1 MKPKLILVG
10 GFLGA
15 GKTTLLWQAAAELVR
30 HGKRVGL
37 ITNDQAPQLVD
48 TGFLAQHGFS
58 VAEIAGGCFCCRF
71 QDLVRSAGKLIEEN
85 QPDVIIGEP
94 VGSCTDISA
103 TVLQPIKDQ
112 LSEDFDVVPFSVMIA
127 PNRLAEILR
136 PDGESRLHESARYII
151 KKQLEEADRI
161 LINKI
166 DLLGPAERTA
176 LEKETAA
183 QHPHAPIHLLS
194 ALGGRGVAAW
204 LTDILRPGQA
214 AGQRIAEV
222 DYDTYAEGEAVL
234 GWLNATAQL
243 AAGAAVDWQTWSLGL
258 IASIHEA
265 LKARQAEIAHLKLL
279 LSTSRGF
286 HMANITHLD
295 GEPVVQGMIGGE
307 PRAAQLVVNARVE
320 ITPEVLKEIIDGA
333 IRAAAAEPISLEK
346 LELQSL
352 SPARPEPVHRY
363 TRVV

>member
-30 HGKRVGL
+30 QGKRVGL

-71 QDLVRSAGKLIEEN
+71 QDLVRTAGQLIEEN

-112 LSEDFDVVPFSVMIA
+112 LAGDFEVLPFSVMIA

-136 PDGESRLHESARYII
+136 PDAESRLHESARYII

-166 DLLGPAERTA
+166 DLLDPAERAA
-176 LEKETAA
+176 LERQTAA
-183 QHPHAPIHLLS
+183 QHPHAPIHLIS
-194 ALGGRGVAAW
+194 ALGGKGVAAW
-204 LTDILRPGQA
+204 LEDILRPGQG

-243 AAGAAVDWQTWSLGL
+243 AAGAAVDWQAWCLGL
-258 IASIHEA
+258 ISSIQQT
-265 LKARQAEIAHLKLL
+265 LKAKPAEIAHLKLL
-279 LSTSRGF
+279 LSTPRGF
-286 HMANITHLD
+286 HMANLTHLD
-295 GEPVVQGMIGGE
+295 GEPVIQGMIGGE

-320 ITPEVLKEIIDGA
+320 LTPEGLQEIIDRA
-333 IRAAAAEPISLEK
+333 IRAAAAEPVRLEK
-346 LELQSL
+346 LEIQSL
-352 SPARPEPVHRY
+352 SPGRPTPVHRY
-363 TRVV
+363 DRVV